1 MEETCVLKEISA
13 TIVPALPGFCSVDYD
28 LETDD
33 LRKTPIV
40 AWRVTNYK
48 DPSQPRLVIA
58 PHCEGITADPS
69 DDAWCVLTPDGQVI
83 DTNVPCTWKTI
94 EEFIEAMRDGGADE
108 PSGGGEPAG
117 RKRPCHLRLVREP
130 DGAAT

>member
-1 MEETCVLKEISA
+1 MEETRVLKEESV
-13 TIVPALPGFCSVDYD
+13 TIVPAQPGFYSVDYD
-28 LETDD
+28 FETDD
-33 LRKTPIV
+33 LSKTPIV

-69 DDAWCVLTPDGQVI
+69 DDAWVVLTPDEQVI
-83 DTNVPCTWKTI
+83 DTHVPYTWDTVA
-94 EEFIEAMRDGGADE
+94 EFLEAMRDGGADE
-108 PSGGGEPAG
+108 PSGGGTPG

-130 DGAAT
+130 EVAAT